1 MKIALVTNGGF
12 DRSGREAVIP
22 ALLNLVARLAR
33 RHEVHVFALAQYP
46 EPCTYPLLGATVHN
60 LAALPA
66 PRGYGTNHAGNGARA
81 NGHGPIA
88 SGRNGESV
96 RAPDPGADADGG
108 ALLSTEDTRPDAID
122 PSASRTTK
130 NGHPAKGRSSKGTNH
145 TGNHAAIGA
154 GWSIPGLRLLRAA
167 PRLLRALRAAG
178 PFDLLHAYMGVPA
191 AAVAMVAA
199 RRLHLP
205 FVVTFDG
212 NELVALPEINYGLGL
227 SYRGRFVRRLIT
239 RAADRITV
247 STLYMSML
255 ARDHGLRA
263 EVIPLGVDLSMVPTQ
278 GPAAEGPPWRLLH
291 VAHINPVKDQSTL
304 LQALAL
310 VRAQEPAVH
319 LHIVGSDTLAGAVHA
334 QCEIL
339 GLSGHV
345 TFTGALPADEVWP
358 YYARSHLLLLPS
370 RHEAAG
376 VAVLEA
382 AACSLPTVG
391 TDVGYVSEWALRGAA
406 RATRVGDAPA
416 LARAILDLLR
426 DRAARRRMGEE
437 ARALSCFHNADWT
450 ATRFE
455 ELYHQVVKR

>member
-1 MKIALVTNGGF
+1 MKIALVANGGF

-22 ALLNLVARLAR
+22 VLLNLVARLAR
-33 RHEVHVFALAQYP
+33 RHEVHVFTLAQYP

-66 PRGYGTNHAGNGARA
+66 PRGNTINHGSVSRPANHADNHPGNG
-81 NGHGPIA
+81 GPQVIP
-88 SGRNGESV
+88 GP
-96 RAPDPGADADGG
+96 APAP
-108 ALLSTEDTRPDAID
+108 
-122 PSASRTTK
+122 
-130 NGHPAKGRSSKGTNH
+130 NGHPWPRRTV
-145 TGNHAAIGA
+145 
-154 GWSIPGLRLLRAA
+154 PGFGVLRAA
-167 PRLLRALRAAG
+167 PRLLRELRAAG
-178 PFDLLHAYMGVPA
+178 PFDVLHAYMGSPA
-191 AAVAMVAA
+191 AVVALLAA
-199 RRLHLP
+199 RRLRLP

-212 NELVALPEINYGLGL
+212 NELVALPEIGYGLGL
-227 SYRGRFVRRLIT
+227 SYRGRLARKLIA

-247 STLYMSML
+247 STLYMSLL
-255 ARDHGLRA
+255 AREQGLRA
-263 EVIPLGVDLSMVPTQ
+263 EVIPLGVDLSMVPPQ
-278 GPAAEGPPWRLLH
+278 SPATEGPPWRLLN
-291 VAHINPVKDQSTL
+291 VANINPVKDQPTL

-319 LHIVGSDTLAGAVHA
+319 LHIVGTDTLSGAIHA
-334 QCEIL
+334 QADLL
-339 GLSGHV
+339 GLGGHV

-406 RATRVGDAPA
+406 RVIRVGDAPA
-416 LARAILDLLR
+416 LSRAILELLR

-437 ARALSCFHNADWT
+437 ARTLACAHNADWS

-455 ELYHQVVKR
+455 ELYQQVIKSGRG